1 MNTEKVDF
9 CIKDIEERILVPL
22 NEILVLSYGTEVYRQ
37 ILLNIERI
45 IHDLERRRLLT
56 KIWQ

>member
-9 CIKDIEERILVPL
+9 CIKDIEERILLPL